1 MKREDLDRR
10 ICDVEPNSTNTQT
23 YREYIDWGYRFLE
36 IGDFVNELING
47 KTLYERTADLDV
59 KTDKDLTDIIE
70 ELDWLLEK

>member
-1 MKREDLDRR
+1 MKREDLDKR

-36 IGDFVNELING
+36 IGDFVNELNE
-47 KTLYERTADLDV
+47 KTLYERTADLDI
-59 KTDKDLTDIIE
+59 KTDRELTDIIE

>member
-1 MKREDLDRR
+1 MKREYLDKR

-36 IGDFVNELING
+36 IGDFVNELNE
-47 KTLYERTADLDV
+47 KTLYERTADLDT
-59 KTDKDLTDIIE
+59 KTDRELTDIIE

>member
-1 MKREDLDRR
+1 MKREDLDKR

-36 IGDFVNELING
+36 IGDFVNELNE
-47 KTLYERTADLDV
+47 KTLYERTADLDT
-59 KTDKDLTDIIE
+59 KTDRELTDIIE

>member
-1 MKREDLDRR
+1 MKREDLDKR

-36 IGDFVNELING
+36 IGDFVNELNK
-47 KTLYERTADLDV
+47 KTLYERTADLDT
-59 KTDKDLTDIIE
+59 KTDRELTDIIE

>member
-1 MKREDLDRR
+1 MKREDLDKR

-36 IGDFVNELING
+36 IGDFVNEPNG

-59 KTDKDLTDIIE
+59 KTDRELTDIIE

>member
-1 MKREDLDRR
+1 MKREDLDKR
-10 ICDVEPNSTNTQT
+10 ICDVEPNATNTQT

-36 IGDFVNELING
+36 IGDFVNELDE
-47 KTLYERTADLDV
+47 KTLYERTADLDT

>member
-1 MKREDLDRR
+1 MKREDLDKR

-36 IGDFVNELING
+36 IGDFVNELNE

>member
-1 MKREDLDRR
+1 MKKEDLDKR

-36 IGDFVNELING
+36 IGDFVNESNE

>member
-1 MKREDLDRR
+1 MKREDLDKR

-36 IGDFVNELING
+36 IGDLVDKPNER
-47 KTLYERTADLDV
+47 TLYERTADLDRM
-59 KTDKDLTDIIE
+59 TDEELTDVIE

>member
-1 MKREDLDRR
+1 MKKEDLDKR

-36 IGDFVNELING
+36 IGDFVNESNE
-47 KTLYERTADLDV
+47 KTLYERTADLDT
-59 KTDKDLTDIIE
+59 KTDRDLTDIIE

>member
-1 MKREDLDRR
+1 MKREDLDKR

-36 IGDFVNELING
+36 IGDFVNEPNERA
-47 KTLYERTADLDV
+47 LYERTADLDT
-59 KTDKDLTDIIE
+59 KTDRELTDIIE